1 MNYEYYDIE
10 LYLNGELNA
19 EDKNAFEQQLQTD
32 EALQQKI
39 RDYQQLQATIQK
51 HTAAEETL
59 PQLKAILEPL
69 TKQHFAAKQQQAKV
83 FTLKRMSYV
92 LAAAASIA
100 LIFFLALPGISP
112 DGYRVEDMPG
122 AVVRGNE
129 DAKAKAAQLFN
140 AKQYEEAAAALQQL
154 KQTSPADAA
163 VDFYLGISLLKT
175 EKYNEALALFETLA
189 AGTSVYKE
197 DAVFFAALSAFHLQ
211 QTEKAKQYAEQVKET
226 SRYEK
231 ETRTLLKKLK

>member
-1 MNYEYYDIE
+1 MNYDYYDIE

-19 EDKNAFEQQLQTD
+19 DDQKAFEQQLQTD
-32 EALQQKI
+32 KVLQQKI
-39 RDYQQLQATIQK
+39 RDYQQLQSTIQK

-59 PQLKAILEPL
+59 PQLKAILKPL

-112 DGYRVEDMPG
+112 DGYRVDDMPG
-122 AVVRGNE
+122 AIVRGNE
-129 DAKAKAAQLFN
+129 DTKAKAAQLFN
-140 AKQYEEAAAALQQL
+140 SEQYKEAAAALQQL
-154 KQTSPADAA
+154 KQTTPADAT

-175 EKYNEALALFETLA
+175 KKYNEALPLFETLA

-197 DAVFFAALSAFHLQ
+197 DAVFFVALSAFHLQ
-211 QTEKAKQYAEQVKET
+211 QKDKAKQYAAQVKEGN
-226 SRYEK
+226 RYEK
-231 ETRTLLKKLK
+231 EANALLKKLK